1 MQKALRK
8 IIADLQDLDAS
19 LEPFIVEVV
28 ERKYKSLTDGEMEV
42 ILKICEG
49 LSSREIGL
57 ALFKGTRTVTSDR
70 NSILRKLNCKT
81 TAQAVALLFK
91 AKILK

>member
-28 ERKYKSLTDGEMEV
+28 ERKFNGLTDTQMAI

-49 LSSREIGL
+49 MTSKEIGV
-57 ALFKGTRTVTSDR
+57 ALFKGSRTVTTNR
-70 NSILRKLNCKT
+70 NDILKKLNCKT
-81 TAQAVALLFK
+81 MAQAVALLFK